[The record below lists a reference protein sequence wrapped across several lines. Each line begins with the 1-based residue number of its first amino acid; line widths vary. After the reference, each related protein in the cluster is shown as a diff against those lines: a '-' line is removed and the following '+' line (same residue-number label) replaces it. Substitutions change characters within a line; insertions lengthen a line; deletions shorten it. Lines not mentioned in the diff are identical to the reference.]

1 MIRFKIQ
8 SGNKQER
15 NDHNMTTRCFAGV
28 EGGSTAST
36 LILFDETGS
45 ELARVSGPATN
56 PLLIG
61 KSECFRRL
69 LGMINEAKSKLG
81 FNSEQSFE
89 SLGLCLSGCVT
100 EEDCKTF
107 AETFRAMSPNTSK
120 LIAVACDTH
129 GSMYTSNCTD
139 GVVLISGTGS
149 NSILF
154 NSRGVVSTCGGW
166 GHLFGD
172 EGSAY
177 WIAWRAYKTLLDDN
191 DNYNVCQYD
200 TKQIRSIICRH
211 FNLQTESHISRF
223 YLENDKRR
231 FASLSQAL
239 YNSTKEHS
247 DDAINAIFKEA
258 GFLLAKKIVALLPK
272 IDQDT
277 LEAGLNIICI
287 GSVFNSWD
295 LLEPGF
301 VELLSRHLRN
311 FRLLKLKCSSAVGA
325 AKFGAQQA
333 GHQLAIGQATELL
346 YAYSATSSGYLANG
360 QHFNH
365 IDLQNGHPH
374 IRDDTITDFVKPSL
388 YETQPSYKTM
398 TNCAIV

>member
-1 MIRFKIQ
+1 MRKQDI
-8 SGNKQER
+8 NK
-15 NDHNMTTRCFAGV
+15 DNMTIRCFAGV

-36 LILFDETGS
+36 LVLFDDVGS

-61 KSECFRRL
+61 ETECNRRL
-69 LGMINEAKSKLG
+69 LSMINEAKTMIG
-81 FNSEQSFE
+81 FDPEQSFE

-100 EEDCKTF
+100 EEDCRIF
-107 AETFRAMSPNTSK
+107 AEKFNVASPNTSK
-120 LIAVACDTH
+120 VIAVACDTH
-129 GSMYTSNCTD
+129 GSMHTSNCTD
-139 GVVLISGTGS
+139 GIVLISGTGS

-154 NSRGVVSTCGGW
+154 NSKGVVSTCGGW

-191 DNYNVCQYD
+191 DNYNVCPHD

-211 FNLQTESHISRF
+211 FKLPSESHIGSF
-223 YLENDKRR
+223 YLNNDKKR
-231 FASLSQAL
+231 FASLSKAL
-239 YNSTKEHS
+239 YNSTKENS

-258 GFLLAKKIVALLPK
+258 GLLLAKKIVALLPK
-272 IDQDT
+272 VDQDT
-277 LEAGLNIICI
+277 LDAGLNIICV

-301 VELLSRHLRN
+301 VELLSKHLKN
-311 FRLLKLKCSSAVGA
+311 FRLLKLKYSSAVGA

-333 GHQLAIGQATELL
+333 GHQLPIGQATELL

-360 QHFNH
+360 QHFNYV
-365 IDLQNGHPH
+365 DLQNGHSH
-374 IRDDTITDFVKPSL
+374 IRDNTTDFVKPNL
-388 YETQPSYKTM
+388 CETQASFKQM